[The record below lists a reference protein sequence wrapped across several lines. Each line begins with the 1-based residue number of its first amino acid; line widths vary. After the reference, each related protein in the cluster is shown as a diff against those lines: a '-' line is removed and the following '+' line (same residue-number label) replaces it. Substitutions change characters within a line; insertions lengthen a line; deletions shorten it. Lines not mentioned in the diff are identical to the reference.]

1 MKTKN
6 QSYGSLVKRGG
17 NYYAYWRQG
26 GKAFCRVLK
35 DENGRSIT
43 TEPEAQKVKGRL
55 MEIIVRQS
63 EIDSLQSIADKLNHK
78 KVELA
83 ALMDAQNPPLALA
96 AAWTAFVRSPERNDC
111 AASTLGQYEICWGKF
126 VEWIQANRPKMTALR
141 DVDQAT
147 ASEYLQSLN
156 HGKLAPATFNH
167 HLRTL
172 RYVTKTITDE
182 ARLSKNVWLKFKY
195 KKDVGFSRRQLT
207 VEELK
212 RVIGTATG
220 EMKMLFTIGLY
231 TGMRLGD
238 CCTIKWSEV
247 DLHRGQIRRVPNKIA
262 RLGQKAAITIPI
274 DGVLADMLAQVPED
288 KRTGYVL
295 PWHAGTYTGK
305 NGNSRPQITQAIQKH
320 FESCG
325 ITTLAKREVGRRSVV
340 LVGFHSMRHTF
351 VSICRGA
358 NVPLAVVEY
367 LVGHHSTALTQHYTH
382 VSEDASRSAVA
393 MLPAIDVS

>member
-6 QSYGSLVKRGG
+6 KSYGSLVKRGG

-26 GKAFCRVLK
+26 GKAFNRVLR

-43 TEPEAQKVKGRL
+43 TEPEAQKAKAKL
-55 MEIIVRQS
+55 MEIIVRED
-63 EIDSLQSIADKLNHK
+63 EIEALQSIADKLNHK
-78 KVELA
+78 KLELA

-96 AAWTAFVRSPERNDC
+96 AAWTAFVRSPERRDC

-126 VEWIQANRPKMTALR
+126 VEWMQANRPKITALR

-156 HGKLAPATFNH
+156 HGKLAPQTFNH
-167 HLRTL
+167 HLSAL
-172 RYVTKTITDE
+172 RYITKTILDE
-182 ARLSKNVWLKFKY
+182 ARITKNPWLKFKY
-195 KKDVGFSRRQLT
+195 KTNVSFPRRELT

-220 EMKMLFTIGLY
+220 ELKMLFSIGLY
-231 TGMRLGD
+231 TGLRLGD
-238 CCTIKWSEV
+238 CCTLKWSEI
-247 DLHRGQIRRVPNKIA
+247 DLHRGQIRRVPNKVA
-262 RLGQKAAITIPI
+262 RRCPKAIVIPI
-274 DGVLADMLAQVPED
+274 FEGLAEILAKVSEE
-288 KRTGYVL
+288 KRVGYVL

-305 NGNSRPQITQAIQKH
+305 NGNSRPQITQAIHKH

-325 ITTLAKREVGRRSVV
+325 ITTLAKREVGRRSIVE
-340 LVGFHSMRHTF
+340 VGFHSLRHTF
-351 VSICRGA
+351 VSMCRGA

-393 MLPAIDVS
+393 LLPAIELN